1 MGLKVLQVKCE
12 NINTPWSGWEDLS
25 VPLPLY
31 IFPKLWCSEGQR
43 EVGEDWSNDRSSAL
57 FKSYMLNF
65 KEYKNNWM
73 MVDLYFS
80 SMMQGGG
87 GEAGGREMIQ
97 MRTTSSI
104 PRTTTNKKTQVFFFS
119 FPEPFCS
126 YQLLLFAPLW
136 VQTFGKLWYY
146 FTAAV
151 KVSFLNIQMWKAIF
165 GWFVN
170 VGLWDMQSES
180 QAFCNGFLVHSA
192 WPLKP
197 FLTRQLVQNK
207 WYAGLQAVTFLSPSQ
222 LAGCGLRVIF
232 CPYAYSQPLTM
243 SCAFGSQGER
253 HPGLL
258 SPAFHH
264 LHVPGKMPFL
274 YHCWVLWPHQHRSAR
289 KC

>member
-1 MGLKVLQVKCE
+1 MWKYKHPEVAGKTWASPCLCTFSPNSGAQRARGKWGKTEVMTVPQHYLNHTCWTLKSTKITEWWWTCISL
-12 NINTPWSGWEDLS
+12 PW
-25 VPLPLY
+25 
-31 IFPKLWCSEGQR
+31 CR
-43 EVGEDWSNDRSSAL
+43 VGVGR
-57 FKSYMLNF
+57 
-65 KEYKNNWM
+65 
-73 MVDLYFS
+73 
-80 SMMQGGG
+80 G
-87 GEAGGREMIQ
+87 GGREMIQ
-97 MRTTSSI
+97 MRTISSGRR
-104 PRTTTNKKTQVFFFS
+104 PTTNKKTQVFFFS
-119 FPEPFCS
+119 SPEPFCS
-126 YQLLLFAPLW
+126 YRLLLFAPLW

-243 SCAFGSQGER
+243 SWAFGSQGER